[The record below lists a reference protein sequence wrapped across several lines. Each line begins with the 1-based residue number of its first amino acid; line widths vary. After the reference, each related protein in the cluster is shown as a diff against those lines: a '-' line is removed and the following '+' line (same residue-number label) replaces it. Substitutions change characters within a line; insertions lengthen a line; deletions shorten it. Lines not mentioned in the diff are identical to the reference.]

1 MGCVVCFVIS
11 ISCVVVV
18 DVGGSVV
25 DFGVVAFP
33 VLMMMVMLVV
43 AVLLLILLLAFPVQ
57 GLVNLAKL
65 VFNDIFESLFK
76 FVSR

>member
-1 MGCVVCFVIS
+1 
-11 ISCVVVV
+11 
-18 DVGGSVV
+18 
-25 DFGVVAFP
+25 
-33 VLMMMVMLVV
+33 MMVMLVV
-43 AVLLLILLLAFPVQ
+43 AVLLLFPVQ